1 LTFRPGTG
9 TILGRI
15 TRSTFEEVVLRE
27 GPTLAIA
34 LVAAGVAAAGW
45 FIGNGFVRGR
55 TAGRYVSVKGVAQ
68 RDVVADLALWP
79 IRFTAS
85 DNVLSEAQKK
95 FDASKG
101 AILGFLKKNGI
112 DTSKSELQNFEV
124 VDAMADRYR
133 SETPSSRFIVS
144 GTLMV
149 RVDDPRLVQVASQN
163 VGELAQSGVVIA
175 SGSQYGGG
183 GPTYLFTKLNDSK
196 PEMIAEATASAREA
210 AQQFAKDSGSH
221 LGPIRQASQ
230 GVFQILPRDPAP
242 GVAEES
248 QSNKTVRVVTTVEYY
263 LEN

>member
-1 LTFRPGTG
+1 M
-9 TILGRI
+9 
-15 TRSTFEEVVLRE
+15 RE
-27 GPTLAIA
+27 GPTFAIA

-68 RDVVADLALWP
+68 RDVVADIALWP

-101 AILGFLKKNGI
+101 AILAFLKKSGI
-112 DTSKSELQNFEV
+112 DTAKTELQSFEV
-124 VDAMADRYR
+124 ADAMADRYR
-133 SETPSSRFIVS
+133 SQTPTSRFIIS

-149 RVDDPRLVQVASQN
+149 RVDDPNLVQVASQN
-163 VGELAQSGVVIA
+163 VGELAQNGVAVTSG
-175 SGSQYGGG
+175 QYGGG

-210 AQQFAKDSGSH
+210 AEQFAKDSGSH